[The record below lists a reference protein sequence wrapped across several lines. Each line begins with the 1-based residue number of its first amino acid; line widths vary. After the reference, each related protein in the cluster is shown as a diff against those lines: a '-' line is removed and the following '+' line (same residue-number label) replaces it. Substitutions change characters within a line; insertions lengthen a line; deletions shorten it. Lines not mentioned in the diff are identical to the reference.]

1 MLNLFFGWSALP
13 LCHRLLIHIV
23 KRIANLLHVMLLLGG
38 WVGVRTCVRVCVC
51 VCVCVCDMILK
62 QNVLSF
68 FSVRT
73 ASVKTANVSI
83 PSHPVCGN
91 KIEMGKQGQK

>member
-1 MLNLFFGWSALP
+1 MTHTG
-13 LCHRLLIHIV
+13 LICV
-23 KRIANLLHVMLLLGG
+23 CV
-38 WVGVRTCVRVCVC
+38 WCGVVWCGVVWCVRACVPVCVC

-62 QNVLSF
+62 QNVLNF